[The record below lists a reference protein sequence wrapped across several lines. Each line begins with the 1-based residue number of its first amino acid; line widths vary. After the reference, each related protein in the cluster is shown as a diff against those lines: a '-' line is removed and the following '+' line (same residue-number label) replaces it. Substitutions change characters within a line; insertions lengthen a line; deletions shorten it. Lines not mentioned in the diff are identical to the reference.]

1 MRNPGRL
8 LTPALLSAAL
18 ILMNGC
24 AGGGHDPAEK
34 YILVVDNSKIP
45 YFQTA
50 LQGLTRACA
59 EMKVKSELQGP
70 DGHDPKGEH
79 DAFMRALAEKPSG
92 ILVSVADANVL
103 GNDINTAIDQ
113 GIPVITF
120 DSDAPDSKRL
130 FFVGTDNF
138 NAGMTGGKL
147 VTKLL
152 GGKGNV
158 VIYTIANQFNLKD
171 RLSGYQAAFADH
183 TSIKVKQVVDMN
195 GNSDIAFDSAKK
207 ELESKDK
214 DKVDAFICLEALACP
229 AVADVVNRANMKDK
243 VKIVAM
249 DTDPGTVE
257 WIKKGVI
264 SATIAQKPY
273 TMAYFGTKL
282 LGDIHLHPAKASST
296 NWAQNVYS
304 PYPMFVDTGSFVVNN
319 DNIAT
324 LSEQPPTGGQ

>member
-1 MRNPGRL
+1 MRNAGRL

-18 ILMNGC
+18 ISMNGC

-34 YILVVDNSKIP
+34 YILVADNSKIP
-45 YFQTA
+45 YWQTA
-50 LQGLTRACA
+50 LQGLNHACA
-59 EMKVKSELQGP
+59 EMKVHPELQGP
-70 DGHDPKGEH
+70 DGHDPQGER
-79 DAFMRALAEKPSG
+79 DAFRRAVAEKPSG
-92 ILVSVADANVL
+92 ILVSVSDTNTL
-103 GNDINTAIDQ
+103 GSEINSAVDQ
-113 GIPVITF
+113 GIPVITI

-130 FFVGTDNF
+130 FFVGTDNY

-147 VTKLL
+147 TAKLL
-152 GGKGNV
+152 NGKGNV
-158 VIYTIANQFNLKD
+158 VIYTIANQANLKD
-171 RLSGYQAAFADH
+171 RLSGYEAAFADH
-183 TSIKVKQVVDMN
+183 TNVKVKQVVDMN

-249 DTDPGTVE
+249 DTDPGTVD

-282 LGDIHLHPAKASST
+282 LGDIHLHPAKPLST
-296 NWAQNVYS
+296 SWAQNVYS
-304 PYPMFVDTGSFVVNN
+304 PYPMFVDTGAFVINN
-319 DNIAT
+319 DNVGT
-324 LSEQPPTGGQ
+324 LSEQPAAGQ